1 MTVEKAYENF
11 IHSRQLKGL
20 SDKTIESYHLLTARF
35 IDYIG
40 TDTERENI
48 TQENI
53 EQFVESLYKCSLSIS
68 SIATYIRNTRIFL
81 KWYEK
86 KHRVHYKASELSI
99 PRTPKK
105 LVRLYTAD
113 EIGLIF
119 QSVHTCA
126 DWLDARNRAMIALML
141 DSGIRQGEVC
151 NLELKNIHFDSGRMK
166 VCGKG
171 NKERF
176 VPLGQF
182 SMRMLKKYLDM
193 RPYES
198 ERVFVSFYGDNL
210 TCNAVKS
217 MTGDLQKELP
227 FEFSSHKLR
236 HNFATNYL
244 INQYEMCGHMDI
256 YQLMAIMGHEDTLT
270 TQRYLHEA
278 KNIIASR
285 QCISHLD
292 KVLKYAM

>member
-1 MTVEKAYENF
+1 MTVEIAFENF
-11 IHSRQLKGL
+11 IHSRHLKGL
-20 SDKTIESYHLLTARF
+20 SDKTLESYRLLTARF
-35 IDYIG
+35 IEFIG
-40 TDTERENI
+40 LDTAMESIDQDR
-48 TQENI
+48 I
-53 EQFVESLYKCSLSIS
+53 EQFIESLYNHSLSMA
-68 SIATYIRNTRIFL
+68 SIGSYIRNTRIFL
-81 KWYEK
+81 KWYERK
-86 KHRVHYKASELSI
+86 NEVQYKASEIAI

-105 LVRLYTAD
+105 LVRLYTAE
-113 EIGLIF
+113 EIALIF
-119 QSVHTCA
+119 KSVHTCA

-151 NLELKNIHFDSGRMK
+151 ALEVKNVFFDSGRMK

-176 VPLGQF
+176 VPMGQF
-182 SMRMLKKYLDM
+182 SMRALKKYLDM
-193 RPYES
+193 RPFES
-198 ERVFVSFYGDNL
+198 ERVFVSYYGDNL

-292 KVLKYAM
+292 KVLQNVI